1 MTTAQQSHRFPWGVV
16 IASAIALV
24 ILLALGTWQVER
36 LQWKEALIASTEQR
50 VHEAPLPLSEMEKI
64 YKQEGSVEYRP
75 VTVTGTF
82 MHQGERHFLATYEG
96 AAGYNVYTPLMLED
110 GRFVLVNRG
119 FVPYEKKDPSTRVEG
134 QVDGP
139 VSVTGLARDPLSA
152 KPGFFLPDNDI
163 AKNIFYWKDWT
174 AMAESADLPN
184 LDEVAPFFVDADNKS
199 NPGGLPIGGVTI
211 IDFPNN
217 HLQYAMTWYGLALAL
232 IGVVGTWLWRYRCLR
247 KSGDRFSVRDSEDKD
262 EER

>member
-1 MTTAQQSHRFPWGVV
+1 MTAAQQSRRFPWGVL

-50 VHEAPLPLSEMEKI
+50 IHEPPLPLSEMEKV
-64 YKQEGSVEYRP
+64 YKAEGSVEYGP
-75 VTVTGTF
+75 VTVSGTF

-119 FVPYEKKDPSTRVEG
+119 FVPYEKKDPSTRAEG
-134 QVDGP
+134 QIDGP

-152 KPGFFLPDNDI
+152 KPGFFLPEND
-163 AKNIFYWKDWT
+163 
-174 AMAESADLPN
+174 
-184 LDEVAPFFVDADNKS
+184 VARISSTGRTGRRWRKA
-199 NPGGLPIGGVTI
+199 PICQIWMRSCRSSLMPTTSPIRAVY
-211 IDFPNN
+211 
-217 HLQYAMTWYGLALAL
+217 LS
-232 IGVVGTWLWRYRCLR
+232 VV
-247 KSGDRFSVRDSEDKD
+247 
-262 EER
+262 

>member
-75 VTVTGTF
+75 VTVSGTF

-134 QVDGP
+134 QVDGL
-139 VSVTGLARDPLSA
+139 VSVTGLARDPLPA
-152 KPGFFLPDNDI
+152 KPGFSFQTTISPR
-163 AKNIFYWKDWT
+163 IFSIGKTGRRWPKAPICQIWMRSCRSSSMQIT
-174 AMAESADLPN
+174 NPIQVVCLS
-184 LDEVAPFFVDADNKS
+184 VA
-199 NPGGLPIGGVTI
+199 
-211 IDFPNN
+211 
-217 HLQYAMTWYGLALAL
+217 
-232 IGVVGTWLWRYRCLR
+232 
-247 KSGDRFSVRDSEDKD
+247 
-262 EER
+262 

>member
-1 MTTAQQSHRFPWGVV
+1 MTLEHTTRRFPWGIV

-24 ILLALGTWQVER
+24 ILLALGTWQVGR

-50 VHEAPLPLSEMEKI
+50 IHEPPLPLFEMEKV

-75 VTVTGTF
+75 VTVSGTF
-82 MHQGERHFLATYEG
+82 MHQGERHFLATHDG

-119 FVPYEKKDPSTRVEG
+119 FVPYEKKDPTTRIEG

-152 KPGFFLPDNDI
+152 KPGFFLPDNDTS
-163 AKNIFYWKDWT
+163 KNIFYWKDWT

-184 LDEVAPFFVDADNKS
+184 LDEVVPFFIDADNKP

-217 HLQYAMTWYGLALAL
+217 HLQYAATWYGLALAL
-232 IGVVGTWLWRYRCLR
+232 LGVVGTWLWRYRYHR
-247 KSGDRFSVRDSEDKD
+247 KSGDRLSVPDREKKD
-262 EER
+262 EEG